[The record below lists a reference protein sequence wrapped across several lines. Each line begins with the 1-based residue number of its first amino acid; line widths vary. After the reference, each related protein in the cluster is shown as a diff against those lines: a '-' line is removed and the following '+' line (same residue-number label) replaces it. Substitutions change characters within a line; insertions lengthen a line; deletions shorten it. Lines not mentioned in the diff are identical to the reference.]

1 MLVGCGQ
8 ITWRGVPESEVLD
21 DIARAGYF
29 GSPPR
34 VGIDRSASE
43 TVKFY
48 HEFGLQPAPC
58 YLGAQFWRK
67 ELRTE
72 IIEAARRAASFV
84 HDIGCTEMYVAAGG
98 EYTTRSGRA
107 RRHVAGHVA
116 PDDALSDAEFKVFAE
131 TLCAV
136 GEASLEHD
144 VRSCFHP
151 HVGTVIETAEEI
163 DRLLELTDPELV
175 FLGPDTGHLA
185 WAGVDVVDFC
195 RRHLTR
201 IKSMHLKDIDASVRG
216 HGRQA
221 GWDYRTFAD
230 NGIFVELGE
239 GCVDFGTILEMLRRT
254 GFDGWLIVETDV
266 TREPS
271 AFESARISREFLRGM
286 GL

>member
-8 ITWRGVPESEVLD
+8 ITWRGVAESEVLD

-34 VGIDRSASE
+34 LGIDRSAAD
-43 TVKFY
+43 TRRFY
-48 HEFGLQPAPC
+48 ESFGLEPGPC
-58 YLGAQFWRK
+58 YFGAQFWRTD
-67 ELRTE
+67 LQSE
-72 IIEAARRAASFV
+72 IIDSARRAAKFTY
-84 HDIGCTEMYVAAGG
+84 DIGCTEMYVAASG
-98 EYTTRSGRA
+98 EYTARSGRP
-107 RRHVAGHVA
+107 RRDVAGHVA
-116 PDDALSDAEFKVFAE
+116 PKDALSDAELRVFSE

-136 GEASLEHD
+136 GEASLEHG

-163 DRLLELTDPELV
+163 ERLMDLSDPQLV

-185 WAGVDVVDFC
+185 WAGVDVTDFC

-201 IKSMHLKDIDASVRG
+201 IKTMHLKDIDASVRDR
-216 HGRQA
+216 GRNA

-239 GCVDFGTILEMLRRT
+239 GGVDFRAILEMLRGA
-254 GFDGWLIVETDV
+254 GFNGWLIVETDV
-266 TREPS
+266 TRKPS
-271 AFESARISREFLRGM
+271 PFESARISREFLRGM

>member
-21 DIARAGYF
+21 DIARAGYS

-34 VGIDRSASE
+34 LGIDRSAHE

-48 HEFGLQPAPC
+48 HEFGLEPGPC
-58 YLGAQFWRK
+58 YFGAQFWRK
-67 ELRTE
+67 ELQSE
-72 IIEAARRAASFV
+72 IVESARRAARFT

-98 EYTTRSGRA
+98 EYTTRSGRP
-107 RRHVAGHVA
+107 RRDVAGHVA
-116 PDDALSDAEFKVFAE
+116 PEDALADPEFRVFAE
-131 TLCAV
+131 TLCRV
-136 GEASLEHD
+136 GEASLREG

-151 HVGTVIETAEEI
+151 HVGTVIETGEEI
-163 DRLLELTDPELV
+163 ERLLELTDPDLV

-195 RRHLTR
+195 RRHLKR
-201 IKSMHLKDIDASVRG
+201 IESMHLKDIDASVRE
-216 HGRQA
+216 HGRDA
-221 GWDYRTFAD
+221 GWDYRTFSD

-239 GCVDFGTILEMLRRT
+239 GCVDFGAILEMLRGT

-266 TREPS
+266 TRKPS
-271 AFESARISREFLRGM
+271 AFDSARISREFLTRM